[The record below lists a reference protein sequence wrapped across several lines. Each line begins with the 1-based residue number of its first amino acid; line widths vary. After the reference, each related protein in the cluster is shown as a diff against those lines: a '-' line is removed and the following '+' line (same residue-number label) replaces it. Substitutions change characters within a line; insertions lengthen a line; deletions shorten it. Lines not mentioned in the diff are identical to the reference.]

1 MSGIVYLLV
10 LSLHLLSTWLIV
22 ARIRVLSRALLALI
36 ALVLFHLFTIIPVQ
50 FVAAA
55 ELTGLIERVNLV
67 SIAVASIAQVFL
79 ASAYYFLIGAGGAWV
94 GHRHDRVPKHFAS
107 GHLAAI
113 VAVISASWLSFA
125 FNAASSY
132 DLGWDGLAYHLPMTV
147 TWLQEGTF
155 AIPEIS
161 RWQHSLPA
169 NGELGMFML
178 LSAGL
183 DRIVFLYNWLSSAAG
198 ALAVFILAR
207 RITENFDSAV
217 LCAALFA
224 LVPAVQYQA
233 SSAYIDLY
241 GASFILA
248 AIALFME
255 RGDGALDGERRWYL
269 SAVILAGLACGI
281 GIGAKPIY
289 YGYGALCG
297 LGAAILI
304 WRDRNRSSPE
314 TILILALLAVCM
326 LVPSLFWLGRAMAAT
341 GNPFYPIAVNILGV
355 QIFDGYRVDEITRG
369 VRLDHLFVDSTW
381 LWLIYPW
388 IETKVS
394 GPPYGTGSGL
404 GAAWA
409 TFVPLGVGIGL
420 LYGIRGMRQGNGGT
434 VLALIVMLA
443 AMFALWWFGLR
454 RLPRFGLVF
463 VGLSCVMAAP
473 LFTYLLS
480 RRRVATQILI
490 AAAFGTS
497 VLLSSFDPLH
507 GLLGRVRAGV
517 WDRAGVFE
525 MPALIDALPER
536 SVIWNAGATEA
547 MNFALAGARLSNRV
561 VYKRWSRTP
570 DPADFV
576 RQHGIQYL
584 AERAPFCCADVK
596 RLGARLIFEGRV
608 GPTHNWRIWALP
620 GARAALPARSLG
632 QGAKAP
638 R

>member
-1 MSGIVYLLV
+1 MNTILYLLV
-10 LSLHLLSTWLIV
+10 LTLSLLSTWLV
-22 ARIRVLSRALLALI
+22 AARTRVSDRAVH
-36 ALVLFHLFTIIPVQ
+36 ALVALVIFHLFTVVPVQ
-50 FVAAA
+50 LVAAA

-67 SIAVASIAQVFL
+67 SIAGASIAQFF
-79 ASAYYFLIGAGGAWV
+79 AAAGFYFLIGASGV
-94 GHRHDRVPKHFAS
+94 RIKIQHDRAPTQFAP

-113 VAVISASWLSFA
+113 AAVIIASWLSFA

-147 TWLQEGTF
+147 TWLQVGTF

-183 DRIVFLYNWLSSAAG
+183 DRVIFLYNWLAFAVG

-207 RITENFDSAV
+207 RITESFDSAV

-224 LVPAVQYQA
+224 LVPAVQHQA
-233 SSAYIDLY
+233 NSAYIDLY

-248 AIALFME
+248 AVALFME
-255 RGDGALDGERRWYL
+255 RGDGAEDGGRRWYL

-304 WRDRNRSSPE
+304 WQDRNRNSRE
-314 TILILALLAVCM
+314 AILILALLAVCM

-341 GNPFYPIAVNILGV
+341 GNPFYPIAVNIMDV
-355 QIFDGYRVDEITRG
+355 QIFNGYRVDEITRG

-381 LWLIYPW
+381 RWLIYPW
-388 IETKVS
+388 IETKAS

-409 TFVPLGVGIGL
+409 TFVPLGVGIAI
-420 LYGIRGMRQGNGGT
+420 LYVVRGMGGGNRGT

-463 VGLSCVMAAP
+463 VGLSCVLAAP
-473 LFTYLLS
+473 LFAYLLS
-480 RRRVATQILI
+480 RRRLATQILI
-490 AAAFGTS
+490 AVVFGSS

-525 MPALIDALPER
+525 MPALIDALPDR

-576 RQHGIQYL
+576 RKHGIEYL

-596 RLGARLIFEGRV
+596 SLGARLIFEGRV
-608 GPTHNWRIWALP
+608 GPTHDWRIWALP
-620 GARAALPARSLG
+620 SARR
-632 QGAKAP
+632 
-638 R
+638 